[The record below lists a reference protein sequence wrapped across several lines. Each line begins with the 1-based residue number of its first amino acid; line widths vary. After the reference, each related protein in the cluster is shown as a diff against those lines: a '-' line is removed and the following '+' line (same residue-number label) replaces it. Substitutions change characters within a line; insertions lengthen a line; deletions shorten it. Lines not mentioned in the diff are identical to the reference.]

1 MEIEVLDQETMTG
14 NLISILPR
22 KNELIRPA
30 VANVDQAMVIFAMES
45 PKPNI
50 ALLDRFLLMME
61 WQQVETRICF
71 NKRSGRAGEAERL
84 SEIYRGCGYQVLM
97 CSAAQGD
104 GVEEIKAILKGKT
117 TVVAGPS
124 GVGKSS
130 LTNLMQENV
139 LMETGEISQKLK
151 QGKHTTRH
159 SQVIAVNEETFLM
172 DTPGFSSLD
181 TVDIPKEELRFIFLN
196 WGRMR
201 NAGSMAATI

>member
-71 NKRSGRAGEAERL
+71 NKKIWQSGGSRA
-84 SEIYRGCGYQVLM
+84 
-97 CSAAQGD
+97 
-104 GVEEIKAILKGKT
+104 IK
-117 TVVAGPS
+117 
-124 GVGKSS
+124 
-130 LTNLMQENV
+130 
-139 LMETGEISQKLK
+139 
-151 QGKHTTRH
+151 
-159 SQVIAVNEETFLM
+159 
-172 DTPGFSSLD
+172 
-181 TVDIPKEELRFIFLN
+181 
-196 WGRMR
+196 
-201 NAGSMAATI
+201 